1 MPGPTIR
8 VKESRFPRRNCGMK
22 KLVILLA
29 LAPCA
34 AWSQSSRA
42 TLGGRVTD
50 PQGAAVPNADVVVI
64 SDETDVRQ
72 ATKTNDQGNWTVQ
85 FLVPAKYNFTVTA
98 AGFKSIERKG
108 IVLQTSDN
116 KQIDSIL
123 EISST
128 TTELTLTAEVPL
140 SDTTPTT

>member
-1 MPGPTIR
+1 
-8 VKESRFPRRNCGMK
+8 MK

-29 LAPCA
+29 LASCA

-64 SDETDVRQ
+64 SDETNVRQ

-85 FLVPAKYNFTVTA
+85 FLVPAKYDFTVTA
-98 AGFKSIERKG
+98 AGFKSVEHKG

-116 KQIDSIL
+116 KQIDTIL
-123 EISST
+123 EIG
-128 TTELTLTAEVPL
+128 APVP
-140 SDTTPTT
+140 S